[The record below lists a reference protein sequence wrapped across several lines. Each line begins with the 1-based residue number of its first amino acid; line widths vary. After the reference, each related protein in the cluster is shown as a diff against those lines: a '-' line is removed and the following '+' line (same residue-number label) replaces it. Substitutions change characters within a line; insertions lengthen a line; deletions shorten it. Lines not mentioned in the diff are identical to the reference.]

1 MNFSGLNILSI
12 QKRYDRTHFRVSWLR
27 KYLKHFKQSITHVNT
42 TQWRQWTEETIMHK
56 QKCDISAVVAVKR
69 NNNYFPDT
77 SRSWCPRKIMTK
89 IPAIMHYFTLIK
101 GFRKS
106 YLQLR
111 ETRIFQQDLVI
122 PSPQHNRQ
130 ALEDLLVQVLIFL
143 ALLYRLENMN
153 QKH

>member
-1 MNFSGLNILSI
+1 
-12 QKRYDRTHFRVSWLR
+12 
-27 KYLKHFKQSITHVNT
+27 
-42 TQWRQWTEETIMHK
+42 
-56 QKCDISAVVAVKR
+56 
-69 NNNYFPDT
+69 
-77 SRSWCPRKIMTK
+77 MTK

-101 GFRKS
+101 GFRQG
-106 YLQLR
+106 YLHLR
-111 ETRIFQQDLVI
+111 ESRIFQQDLVI